1 MGPARL
7 RPLLD
12 DRHLPAKRQAHRA
25 MLSRRSLLNLLLAG
39 APLVAGTRLAG
50 FAVAQEARWPAEKS
64 VGNFHCHADYQL
76 GRDELLLN
84 QLGDL
89 ARDISEILGLP
100 APREPM
106 HLFLFHNKETYQAYL
121 KQHFPRVPARRAI
134 FIKSKGPGM
143 VFAAKGDEFEI
154 DVRHECTHAVL
165 HSVLNG
171 LPLWLDEGLA
181 EYFEITRIDRASNNP
196 HLAELRKHLRTKQS
210 PSLETLEAITNF
222 DDLGREEYRDSFAWV
237 HFLLHGPRAAHDELV
252 AWLAEQ
258 QAGRQPEALSQR
270 LRRRLPDLDRR
281 FVTHFLDG
289 P

>member
-1 MGPARL
+1 
-7 RPLLD
+7 
-12 DRHLPAKRQAHRA
+12 
-25 MLSRRSLLNLLLAG
+25 MLSRRSRWALV
-39 APLVAGTRLAG
+39 LVASLSPALAVG
-50 FAVAQEARWPAEKS
+50 LPDSARAQNARWPAEKS

-89 ARDISEILGLP
+89 SQDISEILGLP

-106 HLFLFHNKETYQAYL
+106 HLFLFHDKETYQAYL

-165 HSVLNG
+165 HSVLSD

-181 EYFEITRIDRASNNP
+181 EYFEITRIDRSSNNP
-196 HLAELRKHLRTKQS
+196 HLPELRKQLRGNAPPQ
-210 PSLETLEAITNF
+210 LETLEAITDF
-222 DDLGREEYRDSFAWV
+222 DNLGRDEYRYSFAWT
-237 HFLLHGPRAAHDELV
+237 HFLLHGPREGHEELV
-252 AWLAEQ
+252 GWLAEH
-258 QAGRQPEALSQR
+258 QAGRQPEPLSQR

-281 FVTHFLDG
+281 FATHFLG
-289 P
+289 AETASSESATPPR

>member
-1 MGPARL
+1 
-7 RPLLD
+7 
-12 DRHLPAKRQAHRA
+12 
-25 MLSRRSLLNLLLAG
+25 MLSRRSCLTLLLLAG
-39 APLVAGTRLAG
+39 LA
-50 FAVAQEARWPAEKS
+50 ATSQAQNARWPTEKT
-64 VGNFHCHADYQL
+64 VGNFHCHADYPL

-89 ARDISEILGLP
+89 AKDISEILGVP

-106 HLFLFHNKETYQAYL
+106 HLFLFHDKETYGAYL
-121 KQHFPRVPARRAI
+121 KQHFPRVPSRRAI

-165 HSVLNG
+165 HSVLSD

-196 HLAELRKHLRTKQS
+196 HLVEIRKQLRTNAPPQ
-210 PSLETLEAITNF
+210 LETLEAITNF
-222 DDLGREEYRDSFAWV
+222 DDLGRDEYRDSFAWV

-252 AWLAEQ
+252 AWLAER
-258 QAGRQPEALSQR
+258 QAGREPEALSQR

-281 FVTHFLDG
+281 FAAHFLG
-289 P
+289 SP